1 MGLGGV
7 AALAGVQVEHHGVV
21 GVGDGGGVAP
31 GVLGVKQQVV
41 LGGAAEGRA
50 LLPQLGFQSAGQCV
64 AALGLPAAVEHLAVH
79 QVAEVEIGG
88 GEAHPAGLYV
98 LKEGLGLLGRGL
110 LQEFLHAEPGLAVP
124 AEVLV
129 LRVGEQLQHGVD
141 VVHLALEQD
150 LTQDRVFGMMTVR
163 SLGDF
168 FVPEKVAQARQAI
181 QKGKR
186 VLVYGVGAT
195 LLAPGD
201 VLVYADITRW
211 ELQLRFR
218 RGADNWRTARK
229 NLPKLSKVKRG
240 YFAEWRW
247 GDKVKKACLPRM
259 DFYLDTTTQGSP
271 ALVAGADYRAALEEL
286 AHRPFRMAPYY
297 DPGVWGGDWMKNT
310 FQLPE
315 NGSNYAWSFDGVP
328 EENSL
333 LLDFGGALIQTPAL
347 NLVLQ
352 QPRALL
358 GERVHARFGKEFPI
372 RFDMLDTVGGQNL
385 SLQVHPLT
393 EYIQN
398 TFNMRY
404 TQDESYYILDAGE
417 NASVWLGVK
426 EGVDP
431 AAMERDLRLAQAG
444 GAPFPAE
451 QYINNSPVKKHDHVL
466 IPAGTTHCSGA
477 DTMVLEISATPY
489 IFTFKLWDWGRLDL
503 DGKPRPI
510 HIDHG
515 MANIQFDRDTA
526 WVRENLVGRT
536 KEVRRDENGL
546 VERTGLHEREF
557 IDTYRYTTS
566 GRMPVHRNGSVQVLN
581 LVDGARALITS
592 PTGAFEP
599 FALHYAETCILP
611 QAAGEYVIESP
622 DGEQVMV
629 IAASVRP

>member
-1 MGLGGV
+1 MMRVEKEQTGRYVLFPRVKAKCPEARVSQGAPAIG
-7 AALAGVQVEHHGVV
+7 AALRRAMQGHKVLCVECY
-21 GVGDGGGVAP
+21 P
-31 GVLGVKQQVV
+31 GVD
-41 LGGAAEGRA
+41 
-50 LLPQLGFQSAGQCV
+50 
-64 AALGLPAAVEHLAVH
+64 
-79 QVAEVEIGG
+79 
-88 GEAHPAGLYV
+88 
-98 LKEGLGLLGRGL
+98 
-110 LQEFLHAEPGLAVP
+110 QE
-124 AEVLV
+124 EVLAC
-129 LRVGEQLQHGVD
+129 LQPLGAQLILHSD
-141 VVHLALEQD
+141 DLAFEPEKMDAVLEQD
-150 LTQDRVFGMMTVR
+150 LLPEDPVFGIMTVR
-163 SLGDF
+163 RLKDF
-168 FVPEKVAQARQAI
+168 FYPDKIREARRRIQAAD
-181 QKGKR
+181 GP
-186 VLVYGVGAT
+186 VVVYGVGAS
-195 LLAPGD
+195 LVHPGD
-201 VLVYADITRW
+201 VQVVADITRW
-211 ELQLRFR
+211 EIQLRYR
-218 RGADNWRTARK
+218 RGLSNWRTARTD
-229 NLPKLSKVKRG
+229 LPKLKKYKRG
-240 YFAEWRW
+240 FFAEWRW
-247 GDKVKKACLPRM
+247 ADREKDHLLNTM
-259 DFYLDTTTQGSP
+259 DFYLDMTTQGSP
-271 ALVAGADYRAALEEL
+271 AMVDGASYREALRQT
-286 AHRPFRMAPYY
+286 ARRPFRMVPYF
-297 DPGVWGGDWMKNT
+297 DPGVWGGHWMKDH
-310 FQLPE
+310 FELPE

-451 QYINNSPVKKHDHVL
+451 QYINNIPVKKHDHVL

-611 QAAGEYVIESP
+611 QAAGDYVIESP

>member
-1 MGLGGV
+1 MLPRPLCCRYNKAKEADIVMMRAEKEETGRYVLFPRVKAECPEARVSQGTPAIG
-7 AALAGVQVEHHGVV
+7 AALRGAMQGHKVLCVECY
-21 GVGDGGGVAP
+21 P
-31 GVLGVKQQVV
+31 GVD
-41 LGGAAEGRA
+41 
-50 LLPQLGFQSAGQCV
+50 
-64 AALGLPAAVEHLAVH
+64 
-79 QVAEVEIGG
+79 
-88 GEAHPAGLYV
+88 
-98 LKEGLGLLGRGL
+98 
-110 LQEFLHAEPGLAVP
+110 QE
-124 AEVLV
+124 EVLAC
-129 LRVGEQLQHGVD
+129 LQPVGAQL
-141 VVHLALEQD
+141 VVHSDDLAFEPEKMDAVLEQD
-150 LTQDRVFGMMTVR
+150 LLPEDPVFGIMTVR
-163 SLGDF
+163 RLKDF
-168 FVPEKVAQARQAI
+168 FYPDKIREARSRIQAAD
-181 QKGKR
+181 GP
-186 VLVYGVGAT
+186 VVVYGVGAS
-195 LLAPGD
+195 LVHPGD
-201 VLVYADITRW
+201 VQVVADITRW
-211 ELQLRFR
+211 EIQLRYR
-218 RGADNWRTARK
+218 RGLSNWRTARTD
-229 NLPKLSKVKRG
+229 LPKLKKYKRG
-240 YFAEWRW
+240 FFAEWRW
-247 GDKVKKACLPRM
+247 ADREKDHLLNTM
-259 DFYLDTTTQGSP
+259 DFYLDMTTQGSP
-271 ALVAGADYRAALEEL
+271 AMVDGASYREALRQT
-286 AHRPFRMAPYY
+286 ARRPFRMVPYF
-297 DPGVWGGDWMKNT
+297 DPGVWGGHWMKDH
-310 FQLPE
+310 FELPE

-333 LLDFGGALIQTPAL
+333 LLDFGGDLIQTPAL
-347 NLVLQ
+347 NMVLQ

-426 EGVDP
+426 EGTDP
-431 AAMERDLRLAQAG
+431 AAMERDLRLAQVG

-451 QYINNSPVKKHDHVL
+451 KYINNIPVKKHDHVL

-526 WVRENLVGRT
+526 WVRENLVGQT
-536 KEVRRDENGL
+536 KEVCRDENGL

-611 QAAGEYVIESP
+611 QAAGEYAIESP
-622 DGEQVMV
+622 DGGQIMV